1 MTYIKRSL
9 HFTPADEAVLTTILY
24 SDIFSFPITKNELW
38 KFLIAKKKISRDA
51 FDNSLNSLDE
61 NISYKSGYFCL
72 RNRDEIINKRLDNV
86 SEVNRKLQKVRLVSQ
101 KLSSI
106 SSILF
111 IGITGGLAVGNVTKH
126 DDIDL
131 VIITKKNTLFL
142 TRFFILFMLE
152 TMGLRRT
159 RNQIK
164 TADTICVNLLFD
176 ETAIDWFAEKKDV
189 YTAREIAQVLPLFE
203 RNGMY
208 RKFLSANKWIKNFLP
223 NIAYSDIKFEKKI
236 GNTRLQSI
244 TNLISTSFFETQFRF
259 LQMKWMKQHQ
269 TNETVSKHV
278 LAFHPN
284 DYRVKALKQL
294 RLKMHQLGLLT
305 KF

>member
-9 HFTPADEAVLTTILY
+9 HFTPAEEAVLTTILY

-38 KFLIAKKKISRDA
+38 KFLITKKKISRDA
-51 FDNSLNSLDE
+51 FNNSLKSLKK
-61 NISYKSGYFCL
+61 NISYKNGYFCL
-72 RNRDEIINKRLDNV
+72 RNRDGIINKRLENV
-86 SEVNRKLQKVRLVSQ
+86 SEIERKLQKAHLVSK

-111 IGITGGLAVGNVTKH
+111 IGITGGLAVGDVTSH

-142 TRFFILFMLE
+142 TRFLILLMLE
-152 TMGLRRT
+152 TMGLRRS
-159 RNQIK
+159 RNQINS
-164 TADTICVNLLFD
+164 ADTICVNLLFD
-176 ETAIDWFAEKKDV
+176 ETAVEWFTEKKDV
-189 YTAREIAQVLPLFE
+189 YTAREIAQILPLFE

-208 RKFLSANKWIKNFLP
+208 RKFLSANKWINNFLP
-223 NIAYSDIKFEKKI
+223 NIAYSDIIFEKKSNNI
-236 GNTRLQSI
+236 RLQSI
-244 TNLISTSFFETQFRF
+244 TNVISTSFFEAQLRF
-259 LQMKWMKQHQ
+259 LQMRWMKLHQ
-269 TNETVSKHV
+269 TSETVSNHV
-278 LAFHPN
+278 SAFHPI
-284 DYRVKALKQL
+284 DYRVKALNQL